1 MTMNL
6 KLFVECD
13 GMPPGCGAGF
23 GGTDLDPLV
32 RFCAEQRIEICL
44 LSGTGGSPLCLMPD
58 GDGSMRT
65 VSVRQVQNPDCDLCG
80 ACPRNTMLCRS
91 GEEDI
96 IVYVGESGSGGC
108 PAAYADLVFARKT
121 LQKECQVKNI
131 SYLPYG
137 SLDDVRVSMASA
149 GTGLRKR
156 RRAEAKRREVFC
168 AE

>member
-1 MTMNL
+1 MNL
-6 KLFVECD
+6 KLFVERE
-13 GMPPGCGAGF
+13 GVPPDCGAGS

-44 LSGTGGSPLCLMPD
+44 LSGTGCSPVCLVPD
-58 GDGSMRT
+58 GVGGMRT
-65 VSVRQVQNPDCDLCG
+65 ASVPEAQNPECDLCG
-80 ACPRNTMLCRS
+80 ACPRNTLLCRS

-96 IVYVGESGSGGC
+96 IVYVGERASGVC
-108 PAAYADLVFARKT
+108 PAAHADLVFARKA

-149 GTGLRKR
+149 GNRLRKR
-156 RRAEAKRREVFC
+156 RRAEAKRREAFC